1 MKSPSLDHWRTP
13 SRWIARQSAGHNAA
27 LNRFGAWA
35 VNTHSPIYR
44 FSLLM
49 TLLRVLLYL
58 LFFLPLAALAQPAP
72 GPDEAE
78 LRQQLKALAERKLT
92 ETELR
97 SAQASL
103 EEALGHVVGRTDS
116 EAKLADLKKQLDQAP
131 AQIEAARTALE
142 RQKSLPEPDPQR
154 IQDLPLAELSRQLE
168 EKTAQLSDSQRTL
181 SDANSLLVTTRTV
194 PERAQTEIAANQAR
208 MQIIDEALKS
218 GQVANRALTP
228 EAGAALAAEWHSLD
242 RRNALRL
249 LELSGASVLGD
260 LGQVRRDLAT
270 LRIARLERE
279 LAALQAEIS
288 LHRSRESADAVAALS
303 AQAGAVDR
311 GGALAREIAANQRLS
326 DYLLMSTERRNRLNQ
341 SNLQT
346 RQVLDNLTEVSAVL
360 DEQLS
365 VLQGSLLLA
374 RILYEQ
380 KEALPKLSLDTGLA
394 DQIAD
399 TRLYQF
405 EINQQRELLGDPA
418 AAAERLLAEQPPG
431 SIDDELRQSVSSLMT
446 TRAELLERINREL
459 NALLNESITLQ
470 LAQNQL
476 QETAAKLSATLDE
489 RMFWIPSNRPIDVD
503 WLLAL
508 PSALNAQLANMKVS
522 SVLGELWVGLWA
534 RPLFFLPVLMLAM
547 ALWWR
552 RSWLQG
558 RLEAIAKEIGYVR
571 TDSHFHTPV
580 AILLS
585 ASLALPI
592 SLLLA
597 LGGLSLQLDARGQNV
612 ALGAALVEMAQ
623 AVLLFYTAYRML
635 DRGGVAEVHFRWSAE
650 HIHFLRRLIAQLGM
664 VVVAVV
670 AVVAV
675 AERQPKMLGQD
686 VLGILILCSG
696 YAWMAVLMGRLLSR
710 DPRERQRTPLRLA
723 VSLFLALMPIALIGA
738 VLLGYYYTALKLTAR
753 LIDTLYLL
761 VLWSVIEAT
770 LVRALAVAAR
780 RIDHQRAVVR
790 REAAERE
797 AEEGVDA
804 SRIAEAPRL
813 AIEQINQQSLRLM
826 RLALMGVFI
835 VALYW
840 VWADL
845 LTVVSYLD
853 RVVLYDYVSGAGE
866 SEAVVP
872 ISLRDLLAALVI
884 ATIATILARN
894 LPGLLEVL
902 VLSRMQLAQ
911 GSAYAITTLLSYLIM
926 VIGVASALGTLGL
939 SWNKLQWLVAA
950 LSVGLGFGL
959 QEIFAN
965 FISGLI
971 ILFERPVR
979 IGDTVTIGNL
989 SGTVSRI
996 QIRATT
1002 ITDFDRKEIIVPN
1015 KTFVTGQL
1023 INWSLTDTVT
1033 RVTIKLG
1040 VSYDADLDTVRELL
1054 FKVADEN
1061 ERVLKDP
1068 APLVFF
1074 LNFGASTLDHE
1085 LRVHVRELAD
1095 RNAAI
1100 DEINRRIVTLCR
1112 EKGIDIAFNQVDV
1125 HVRSIAGQEALL
1137 QRTGFVPVA
1146 TAHPASA

>member
-1 MKSPSLDHWRTP
+1 M
-13 SRWIARQSAGHNAA
+13 
-27 LNRFGAWA
+27 F
-35 VNTHSPIYR
+35 
-44 FSLLM
+44 M
-49 TLLRVLLYL
+49 TLLRVLICL
-58 LFFLPLAALAQPAP
+58 LLLVPLAGLADPAP
-72 GPDEAE
+72 VPDEAA
-78 LRQQLKALAERKLT
+78 LRRQLETLGERRLT
-92 ETELR
+92 EAEQR
-97 SAQASL
+97 SAQTSL
-103 EEALGHVVGRTDS
+103 EEALGQLTARADS
-116 EAKLADLKKQLDQAP
+116 VAKLAELKKRLDDAP
-131 AQIEAARTALE
+131 EQIAAARAALE
-142 RQKSLPEPDPQR
+142 RQKRLPDPDPLR
-154 IQDLPLAELSRQLE
+154 VRDLSSAELGRQLDD
-168 EKTAQLSDSQRTL
+168 KTVQLADWQRTL
-181 SDANSLLVTTRTV
+181 SDANSLQVTTRTV

-208 MQIIDEALKS
+208 MQVIDDLLKS
-218 GQVANRALTP
+218 GWSANRALTP
-228 EAGAALAAEWHSLD
+228 EASVALSAEWHALE

-249 LELSGASVLGD
+249 LELSGVSVLGD

-270 LRIARLERE
+270 LAIARLERE
-279 LAALQAEIS
+279 LAAVQAEMS
-288 LHRSRESADAVAALS
+288 LLRSRESADAVAALS
-303 AQAGAVDR
+303 AEAGAVDR
-311 GGALAREIAANQRLS
+311 GGALAREIAINQRLS
-326 DYLLMSTERRNRLNQ
+326 DYLLMSTEQRNRLNQ
-341 SNLQT
+341 RNLQT
-346 RQVLDNLTEVSAVL
+346 RQALDNITQVNAVL

-365 VLQGSLLLA
+365 ALQGSLLLA

-380 KEALPKLSLDTGLA
+380 KEALPKLSLDSGLA
-394 DQIAD
+394 DRIAD

-405 EINQQRELLGDPA
+405 EINQAREQLGDPA
-418 AAAERLLAEQPPG
+418 AAAERLLAEQPPAA
-431 SIDDELRQSVSSLMT
+431 INDELRQSISALMT
-446 TRAELLERINREL
+446 TRVELLERISREI

-470 LAQNQL
+470 LAQTQL
-476 QETAAKLSATLDE
+476 QETADKLSATLDE
-489 RMFWIPSNRPIDVD
+489 RMFWVPSNRPVD
-503 WLLAL
+503 LAWLAAL
-508 PSALNAQLANMKVS
+508 PAALQAQIAGMEVH
-522 SVLGELWVGLWA
+522 SVVGELWAGLWA
-534 RPLFFLPVLMLAM
+534 RPLFFAPVLMLALG
-547 ALWWR
+547 LWWQR
-552 RSWLQG
+552 RWLQG
-558 RLEAIAKEIGYVR
+558 KLELIASEIGYAR

-585 ASLALPI
+585 ALLALPL

-612 ALGAALVEMAQ
+612 AFGLALVDMAQ
-623 AVLLFYTAYRML
+623 AALLFYTAYRML

-650 HIHFLRRLIAQLGM
+650 HIRLLRRLIAQLGM

-675 AERQPKMLGQD
+675 AERQPKMLGDD
-686 VLGILILCSG
+686 VLGILILCAG

-710 DPRERQRTPLRLA
+710 DPRARQRTPLRLA
-723 VSLFLALMPIALIGA
+723 ISLFLALIPLALIGA

-761 VLWSVIEAT
+761 VSWSVLEAT

-804 SRIAEAPRL
+804 SRLAEAPRL
-813 AIEQINQQSLRLM
+813 AIEEINQQSLRLM
-826 RLALMGVFI
+826 RLALLGVFL
-835 VALYW
+835 VLLYW

-845 LTVVSYLD
+845 LTVFSYLD
-853 RVVLYDYVSGAGE
+853 RLVLYEYVSGDGA
-866 SEAVVP
+866 VP
-872 ISLRDLLAALVI
+872 ISLRDVIAALVI
-884 ATIATILARN
+884 ASIATILARN
-894 LPGLLEVL
+894 LPGLLEIL

-926 VIGVASALGTLGL
+926 VAGVASALGTLGL

-989 SGTVSRI
+989 SGTVRRI

-1033 RVTIKLG
+1033 RVTIRLG
-1040 VSYDADLDTVRELL
+1040 VSYETDLEKVRELL
-1054 FKVADEN
+1054 FRAAGEN
-1061 ERVLKDP
+1061 ERVLQDP
-1068 APLVFF
+1068 APQVFF

-1095 RNAAI
+1095 RSPAI
-1100 DEINRRIVTLCR
+1100 DEISRRIAVLCR
-1112 EKGIDIAFNQVDV
+1112 ENGIDIAYNQVDV
-1125 HVRSIAGQEALL
+1125 HIRSVAGQEALVHS
-1137 QRTGFVPVA
+1137 TGFVPA
-1146 TAHPASA
+1146 PSPKPDAA